1 MKKKYWEMNT
11 AELAE
16 ATREFDQE
24 FIADKARPLSPAGKA
39 AHRRAAARG
48 RPRVGKGAE
57 RINIT
62 VERGLLS
69 RVDRFAKRLGLSRAQ
84 LVARALSREL
94 RASAAERRLAS

>member
-11 AELAE
+11 RELAE
-16 ATREFDQE
+16 ATKEFDQE
-24 FIADKARPLSPAGKA
+24 FIAEKGRPLSPAGKA
-39 AHRRAAARG
+39 LHRRAATRG

-62 VERGLLS
+62 VERSLLS
-69 RVDRFAKRLGLSRAQ
+69 RVDRFAKSIGLSRAQ

-94 RASAAERRLAS
+94 NSAGS